1 MVMSIKDSNQD
12 RYRFRLSF
20 LQPRYWLTWLGLCVF
35 LFFSLLPMPIL
46 DWLGS
51 RLGSIAARSNKKRF
65 NIVST
70 NLSLCFPEKSS
81 GEIEEM
87 VEANFQAQ
95 FRSLVHYC
103 ILWWKPTSLV
113 RNRIH
118 KSGFEQLVQYKEQG
132 KQVII
137 LLLHNV
143 GLEFAIAGISM
154 DYPSIGPYKP
164 IRNPVLN
171 WLIAKGRLRPGRATG
186 AKIFT
191 REDGL
196 RPLIRETRAGKILV
210 YLADEDLGADRSV
223 FVPFFGVA
231 KATVPVLGRLAT
243 SCNAVVLPCV
253 CCYQRKSRQYEVTLL
268 PEIKNLPS
276 GDDERDSLSM
286 NQAIERAIEQ
296 CPVEYL
302 WSLRYFKTRPP
313 GEPSVYD

>member
-1 MVMSIKDSNQD
+1 MNTKQSSND
-12 RYRFRLSF
+12 KYRFRLS
-20 LQPRYWLTWLGLCVF
+20 LLHPRHWLTWLGLGFF
-35 LFFSLLPMPIL
+35 LIFSLLPMPVL

-51 RLGSIAARSNKKRF
+51 RLGNFAARSNKKRF

-70 NLSLCFPEKSS
+70 NLSLCFPDKSAS
-81 GEIEEM
+81 EIEEM
-87 VEANFQAQ
+87 VKKNFQAQ
-95 FRSLVHYC
+95 FRSLMHYC
-103 ILWWKPTSLV
+103 ILWWRPASLV
-113 RNRIH
+113 RKRIH
-118 KSGFEQLVQYKEQG
+118 KSGFEKLEQYKQQD
-132 KQVII
+132 KRVIV

-154 DYPSIGPYKP
+154 DYTSVGPYKP

-171 WLIAKGRLRPGRATG
+171 WIIAKGRLRFGSANG
-186 AKIFT
+186 GNVFT

-223 FVPFFGVA
+223 FVPFFGVP
-231 KATVPVLGRLAT
+231 KATVPVLGRLAK

-253 CCYQRKSRQYEVTLL
+253 CCYQAKNRRYEVTLL
-268 PEIKNLPS
+268 PEIENLPS

-286 NQAIERAIEQ
+286 NKAIEQAIEK

-313 GEPSVYD
+313 GEVSVYE

>member
-1 MVMSIKDSNQD
+1 MSTKQSNND
-12 RYRFRLSF
+12 EYRFHLSF
-20 LQPRYWLTWLGLCVF
+20 FHPRHWMTWLGLSFF
-35 LFFSLLPMPIL
+35 LIFSLLPMPIL

-51 RLGSIAARSNKKRF
+51 RLGDFAARSNKKRF

-70 NLSLCFPEKSS
+70 NLSLCFPDKSS
-81 GEIEEM
+81 SEIEEM
-87 VEANFQAQ
+87 VKQNLQAQ

-103 ILWWKPTSLV
+103 ILWWRPASLV
-113 RNRIH
+113 RSRIH
-118 KSGFEQLVQYKEQG
+118 KSGFEKLEQYQQQDKR
-132 KQVII
+132 VII

-154 DYPSIGPYKP
+154 DYTSVGPYKP
-164 IRNPVLN
+164 ISNPVLN
-171 WLIAKGRLRPGRATG
+171 WIIAKGRLRFSRANG
-186 AKIFT
+186 GSIFT

-223 FVPFFGVA
+223 FVPFFGVP
-231 KATVPVLGRLAT
+231 KATVPVLGRLAK

-253 CCYQRKSRQYEVTLL
+253 CCYQKKSRRYEVTLL
-268 PEIKNLPS
+268 PEIESLPS

-286 NQAIERAIEQ
+286 NKAIEQAIEK

-302 WSLRYFKTRPP
+302 WSLRYFQTRPP
-313 GEPSVYD
+313 GEASVYE